1 MKTTAEKVVCENCGA
16 VYDRLPA
23 FTCPRCSAPLCRT
36 GCEGCKADCA
46 LRKKTD
52 VKVDGRESPH

>member
-16 VYDRLPA
+16 VYERLQA

-36 GCEGCKADCA
+36 GCEGCKAECPLKDA
-46 LRKKTD
+46 EKKRDT
-52 VKVDGRESPH
+52 